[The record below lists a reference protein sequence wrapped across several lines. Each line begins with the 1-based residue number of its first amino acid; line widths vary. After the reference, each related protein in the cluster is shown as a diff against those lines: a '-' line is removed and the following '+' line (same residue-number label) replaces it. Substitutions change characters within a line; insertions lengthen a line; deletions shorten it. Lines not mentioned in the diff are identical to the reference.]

1 MVPSACPAS
10 MHPFRPDRLTVTHPP
25 KGLLGVE
32 AQAPYL
38 KSEGQLSIDR
48 GCQVVEALSKCPS
61 LAAIKPLNLLTHAV
75 PAPRRVRKRLAI
87 PETHRRRAPSLLSFN
102 D

>member
-61 LAAIKPLNLLTHAV
+61 LAAIKAVEFTHSC
-75 PAPRRVRKRLAI
+75 
-87 PETHRRRAPSLLSFN
+87 RARASARAKKVGHP
-102 D
+102 